1 MKGVLEFVRTT
12 VVGGV
17 LVVLPIVLLVM
28 VLMETVDLIGAITEP
43 IAAALP
49 GDEIGGVEVAV
60 LLALLVILLLCFLTG
75 LIAGTQIGSS
85 VSLFFERTFLDRVPG
100 YKLIKGLTQSYVRV
114 TEQAQFAVAVVDL
127 YGDGTRVLGF
137 IVDEGA
143 GGDFTIFVP
152 GAPMPT
158 SGNVYFVARDRVQ
171 RLGVPMAEVVNAHLQ
186 WGIGS
191 AALLGKRVEAA
202 SS

>member
-114 TEQAQFAVAVVDL
+114 TEQAQFAVAVV
-127 YGDGTRVLGF
+127 
-137 IVDEGA
+137 
-143 GGDFTIFVP
+143 
-152 GAPMPT
+152 
-158 SGNVYFVARDRVQ
+158 
-171 RLGVPMAEVVNAHLQ
+171 
-186 WGIGS
+186 W
-191 AALLGKRVEAA
+191 
-202 SS
+202 